1 MNGMVRTGA
10 ARAEFRHDN
19 RRETPRETLQE
30 IPQLPMWRSALL
42 LLIILGVF
50 AVLTGRAVYLQG
62 LNHDFL
68 QAKGESRFARSMEIG
83 ATRGMIVD
91 RNNEPLAIS
100 TPVES
105 VAASPADIDMT
116 PEQSKKLAR
125 LLQTDVVELK
135 RKLEDARR
143 EFVYL
148 KRQLPPEHAAKVVEL
163 NIPGVFLQRE
173 YRRYYPAGEVMAHI
187 IGFTNVDD
195 KGQEALELAFEDKL
209 RGKSGHRRVIK
220 DRKGRIVEDMESI
233 RAPQHG
239 ERLTLSIDARI
250 QYLAFRELKKAI
262 AEHRAKAGG
271 IVVLDAVTGE
281 VLAMANFPTYNP
293 NNRGTHDPA
302 RARNRAVTDL
312 FEPGSTLKPF
322 TAATALE
329 AGTVTADSVI
339 HTAPGQLTIGK
350 ATISDVHPS
359 NALTVAQV
367 IQKSS
372 NVGAAKLALGLP
384 SETLWSVF
392 SRVGFGTPPQSG
404 FPGEVAGR
412 LRAHEKWKPIEQAT
426 MSYGHGISVS
436 LLQLARAYGIF
447 ATDGELRAP
456 ALVKR
461 QDNDRPPEATRV
473 ISANTARAV
482 RKMLEMAV
490 QPGGTAP
497 RAQVAGYSVAGKTG
511 TAHKLEGRG
520 YAANRYISS
529 FVGFAPVSNPR
540 IIVAV
545 MIDEPSA
552 GQHYG
557 GAVAAPVFSE
567 VTGGVL
573 RLLAVPPDAPMQN
586 VVLPPAAAPEI
597 KEEV

>member
-1 MNGMVRTGA
+1 MNGAAQTAKHVRQNRGQSRDNLAAPLPGA
-10 ARAEFRHDN
+10 TH
-19 RRETPRETLQE
+19 
-30 IPQLPMWRSALL
+30 LPGGRSALL
-42 LLIILGVF
+42 LGLLLLTF
-50 AVLTGRAVYLQG
+50 AGLAGRALYLQG
-62 LNHDFL
+62 LNNDFL
-68 QAKGESRFARSMEIG
+68 QAKGESRYTRALEIS

-91 RNNEPLAIS
+91 RNNEALAIS

-105 VAASPADIDMT
+105 VAASPADLDIS
-116 PEQSKKLAR
+116 PEQTQKLAK
-125 LLQTDVVELK
+125 LLQIDVNDLR
-135 RKLEDARR
+135 RKFDDTRR

-148 KRQLPPEHAAKVVEL
+148 KRQLPPEQAARIVEL

-173 YRRYYPAGEVMAHI
+173 FRRYYPAGDVMAHI

-220 DRKGRIVEDMESI
+220 DRMGRIIEDIDSI

-239 ERLTLSIDARI
+239 QRLTLSIDAKI
-250 QYLAFRELKKAI
+250 QHLAFRELKKAI
-262 AEHRAKAGG
+262 AQHRAKAGG
-271 IVVLDAVTGE
+271 IVVLDALTGE

-293 NNRGTHDPA
+293 NNRSAHDA
-302 RARNRAVTDL
+302 SRARNRAVTDL

-329 AGTVTADSVI
+329 AGTATAESI
-339 HTAPGQLTIGK
+339 IQTAPGQLTIGK
-350 ATISDVHPS
+350 ATIRDVHP
-359 NALTVAQV
+359 NGALTVAQV

-384 SETLWSVF
+384 PETLWSVF
-392 SRVGFGTPPQSG
+392 NRVGFGTKPQSG

-412 LRAHEKWKPIEQAT
+412 LHAHEKWKPIEQAT

-436 LLQLARAYGIF
+436 LLQLARAYTIF
-447 ATDGELRAP
+447 ATDGELKAPTLIKREKTDAP
-456 ALVKR
+456 A
-461 QDNDRPPEATRV
+461 ESSRV
-473 ISANTARAV
+473 ISAATAQAV

-490 QPGGTAP
+490 QAGGTAP
-497 RAQVAGYSVAGKTG
+497 KAQIVGYRVAGKTG

-520 YAANRYISS
+520 YAASRYISS
-529 FVGFAPVSNPR
+529 FVGFAPVSSPR
-540 IIVAV
+540 FIVAV

-557 GAVAAPVFSE
+557 GLVAAPVFSE
-567 VTGGVL
+567 VMRGAL
-573 RLLAVPPDAPMQN
+573 RLMAVPPDAPMDKLD
-586 VVLPPAAAPEI
+586 LPPAAAPEI

>member
-1 MNGMVRTGA
+1 MNGAVQSRGK
-10 ARAEFRHDN
+10 ARGNPRN
-19 RRETPRETLQE
+19 PREVLSE
-30 IPQLPMWRSALL
+30 IPHLPGGRSALL
-42 LLIILGVF
+42 LGLLL
-50 AVLTGRAVYLQG
+50 LTFVALAGRAVYLQG
-62 LNHDFL
+62 LNNDFL
-68 QAKGESRFARSMEIG
+68 QAKGESRYARAIEIS

-105 VAASPADIDMT
+105 VAASPADLDIT
-116 PEQSKKLAR
+116 PEQTKKLAK
-125 LLQTDVVELK
+125 LLQTTVVDLQ
-135 RKLEDARR
+135 RKFEESRR

-148 KRQLPPEHAAKVVEL
+148 KRQLPPEQAARIVEL

-195 KGQEALELAFEDKL
+195 KGQEALELAFEDQL
-209 RGKSGHRRVIK
+209 RGKPGHRRVIK
-220 DRKGRIVEDMESI
+220 DRKGRIVEDIDSI

-239 ERLTLSIDARI
+239 ERLTLSIDAKI

-262 AEHRAKAGG
+262 IEHRAKAGG
-271 IVVLDAVTGE
+271 IVVLDALTGE
-281 VLAMANFPTYNP
+281 VLAMVNFPTYNP
-293 NNRGTHDPA
+293 NNRNHHDAA

-329 AGTVTADSVI
+329 AGTATAESVI
-339 HTAPGQLTIGK
+339 QTAPGQLTIGK
-350 ATISDVHPS
+350 ATIHDAHPHG
-359 NALTVAQV
+359 ALTVAQV

-384 SETLWSVF
+384 PETLWNVF
-392 SRVGFGTPPQSG
+392 NSVGFGITPQLG

-436 LLQLARAYGIF
+436 LLQLARAYTIF
-447 ATDGELRAP
+447 ASDGELKAP
-456 ALVKR
+456 SLIKR
-461 QDNDRPPEATRV
+461 DTPVESSRV
-473 ISANTARAV
+473 ISVKTAQAV

-490 QPGGTAP
+490 QEGGTAP
-497 RAQVAGYSVAGKTG
+497 KAQIVGYRVAGKTG

-520 YAANRYISS
+520 YAANRYVSS
-529 FVGFAPVSNPR
+529 FVGFAPASHPR
-540 IIVAV
+540 LIVAV

-552 GQHYG
+552 GHHYG
-557 GAVAAPVFSE
+557 GVVAAPVFSE
-567 VTGGVL
+567 VVGGAL
-573 RLLAVPPDAPMQN
+573 RLMAVPPDAPMDKL
-586 VVLPPAAAPEI
+586 VLPPAAVPEI

>member
-1 MNGMVRTGA
+1 MKIA
-10 ARAEFRHDN
+10 ARVRDN
-19 RRETPRETLQE
+19 LRENARDT
-30 IPQLPMWRSALL
+30 PQLQGWRSFVLLACLL
-42 LLIILGVF
+42 LSF
-50 AVLTGRAVYLQG
+50 TVLAGRAVYLQG
-62 LNHDFL
+62 LNNAFL
-68 QAKGESRFARSMEIG
+68 QAKGESRYARAIEIT

-105 VAASPADIDMT
+105 VAASPADIDIT
-116 PEQSKKLAR
+116 PEQSRKLAK
-125 LLQTDVVELK
+125 LLQTDVLDLQ
-135 RKLEDARR
+135 RKLEDTNR

-148 KRQLPPEHAAKVVEL
+148 KRQLPPEQAAKIVEL

-173 YRRYYPAGEVMAHI
+173 YRRYYPAGDVMAHI

-220 DRKGRIVEDMESI
+220 DRMGRIVEDMEGI

-239 ERLTLSIDARI
+239 ERLTLSIDAKI

-271 IVVLDAVTGE
+271 IVVLDALTGE

-293 NNRGTHDPA
+293 NNRSGHDA
-302 RARNRAVTDL
+302 AKARNRAVTDL

-329 AGTVTADSVI
+329 AGTATAESI
-339 HTAPGQLTIGK
+339 IQTAPGQLTIGK
-350 ATISDVHPS
+350 ATIHDAHPHG
-359 NALTVAQV
+359 ALTVAQV

-372 NVGAAKLALGLP
+372 NVGSAKLALGLP
-384 SETLWSVF
+384 PETLWSVF
-392 SRVGFGTPPQSG
+392 HSVGFGMPPQSG

-412 LRAHEKWKPIEQAT
+412 LRAHEKWRPIEQAT

-436 LLQLARAYGIF
+436 LLQLARAYTIF
-447 ATDGELRAP
+447 ATDGELKSP
-456 ALVKR
+456 ALIKR
-461 QDNDRPPEATRV
+461 ATGDTPGESTRV
-473 ISANTARAV
+473 ISARTAQAV

-490 QPGGTAP
+490 QAGGTAP
-497 RAQVAGYSVAGKTG
+497 KAQIVGYRVAGKTG

-540 IIVAV
+540 LIVAV
-545 MIDEPSA
+545 MIDEPNA

-557 GAVAAPVFSE
+557 GMVAAPVFSE
-567 VTGGVL
+567 VMGGAL
-573 RLLAVPPDAPMQN
+573 RLMAVPPDAPMDKL
-586 VVLPPAAAPEI
+586 VLPPAATPEI

>member
-1 MNGMVRTGA
+1 MKSVTQPR
-10 ARAEFRHDN
+10 DC
-19 RRETPRETLQE
+19 RRENLRAQLQE
-30 IPQLPMWRSALL
+30 APSLQGWRSLL
-42 LLIILGVF
+42 LLASLLLAF
-50 AVLTGRAVYLQG
+50 ALLAGRAVYLQG
-62 LNHDFL
+62 LNNDFL
-68 QAKGESRFARSMEIG
+68 QAKGESRYSRAIEIS

-91 RNNEPLAIS
+91 RNHEPLAIS

-105 VAASPADIDMT
+105 VAASPADIDIT
-116 PEQSKKLAR
+116 PEQSKKLAK
-125 LLQTDVVELK
+125 LLRIDATDLA
-135 RKLEDARR
+135 RKLEDTRR
-143 EFVYL
+143 DFVYL
-148 KRQLPPEHAAKVVEL
+148 KRQLPPEHAAKIVEL

-173 YRRYYPAGEVMAHI
+173 YRRYYPAGDVMAHI

-220 DRKGRIVEDMESI
+220 DRKGRIVEDIDSI

-239 ERLTLSIDARI
+239 ERLVLSIDAKI

-262 AEHRAKAGG
+262 ADHRAKAGG
-271 IVVLDAVTGE
+271 IVVLDALTGE

-293 NNRGTHDPA
+293 NNRSGHDPS

-329 AGTVTADSVI
+329 AGTVTAESVI
-339 HTAPGQLTIGK
+339 QTAPGKLTIGK
-350 ATISDVHPS
+350 ATIHDAHPHG
-359 NALTVAQV
+359 ALTVEQV

-384 SETLWSVF
+384 PSSMWSVF
-392 SRVGFGTPPQSG
+392 NRVGFGTPPQSG
-404 FPGEVAGR
+404 FPGEVSGR

-436 LLQLARAYGIF
+436 LLQLARAYTIF
-447 ATDGELRAP
+447 ATDGELKAP
-456 ALVKR
+456 ALIKR
-461 QDNDRPPEATRV
+461 ATGEAPAESSRV
-473 ISANTARAV
+473 ISVATARAV

-490 QPGGTAP
+490 QIGGTAP
-497 RAQVAGYSVAGKTG
+497 KAQIAGYRVAGKTG

-540 IIVAV
+540 LIVAV

-557 GAVAAPVFSE
+557 GLVAAPVFSE
-567 VTGGVL
+567 VMGGAL
-573 RLLAVPPDAPMQN
+573 RLLAIPPDAPMDKL
-586 VVLPPAAAPEI
+586 VLPPADAPEI

>member
-1 MNGMVRTGA
+1 MKNRAT
-10 ARAEFRHDN
+10 ARA
-19 RRETPRETLQE
+19 TPRESLHAHLPQA
-30 IPQLPMWRSALL
+30 PQLPGWRSAVLL
-42 LLIILGVF
+42 TGLLACFTAL
-50 AVLTGRAVYLQG
+50 AGRAVYLQG
-62 LNHDFL
+62 LNNDFL
-68 QAKGESRFARSMEIG
+68 QAKGESRYSRVMEIT

-91 RNNEPLAIS
+91 RNNEALAIS

-105 VAASPADIDMT
+105 VAASPADIDIT
-116 PEQSKKLAR
+116 PEQTQKLAQ
-125 LLQTDVVELK
+125 LLQTDVNDLQ
-135 RKLEDARR
+135 RKFEDTRR

-148 KRQLPPEHAAKVVEL
+148 KRQLPPEQAAKIVEL

-173 YRRYYPAGEVMAHI
+173 FRRYYPAGEVMAHI

-220 DRKGRIVEDMESI
+220 DRMGRIVEDIDSI

-239 ERLTLSIDARI
+239 ARLTLSIDAKI
-250 QYLAFRELKKAI
+250 QHLAFRELKKAI

-271 IVVLDAVTGE
+271 IVVLDAITGE

-293 NNRGTHDPA
+293 NNRGNHEA
-302 RARNRAVTDL
+302 SRARNRAVTDL

-329 AGTVTADSVI
+329 AGTVTAESVI
-339 HTAPGQLTIGK
+339 QTAPGQLTIGK
-350 ATISDVHPS
+350 ATIHDAHP
-359 NALTVAQV
+359 NGALTVAQV

-384 SETLWSVF
+384 PETLWQVF
-392 SRVGFGTPPQSG
+392 NRVGFGTPPQSG

-436 LLQLARAYGIF
+436 LLQLARAYTIF
-447 ATDGELRAP
+447 ATDGELKALT
-456 ALVKR
+456 LVKR
-461 QDNDRPPEATRV
+461 DVPAESARV
-473 ISANTARAV
+473 ISVQTAQAV
-482 RKMLEMAV
+482 RRMLEMAV
-490 QPGGTAP
+490 QAGGTAP
-497 RAQVAGYSVAGKTG
+497 KAQVAGYRVAGKTG

-540 IIVAV
+540 LIVAV

-557 GAVAAPVFSE
+557 GVVAAPVFSE
-567 VTGGVL
+567 VAGGAL
-573 RLLAVPPDAPMQN
+573 RLMAVPPDAPMEKL
-586 VVLPPAAAPEI
+586 VLPPAAAPEI